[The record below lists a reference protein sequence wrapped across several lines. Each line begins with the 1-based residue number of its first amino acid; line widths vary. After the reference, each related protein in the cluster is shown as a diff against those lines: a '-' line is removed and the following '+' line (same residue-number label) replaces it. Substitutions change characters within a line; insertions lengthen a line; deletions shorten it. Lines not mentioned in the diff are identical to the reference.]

1 MTDPEVIYLDPVC
14 EACQASDAA
23 LWWEQEA
30 DAICPSPDC
39 PDKPTEYI
47 RADILTTII
56 EEITQNCEEFDT
68 KERREMMETIAENKR
83 LKADLDRLKAE
94 IETPREQRGFS

>member
-1 MTDPEVIYLDPVC
+1 MLGLSKCSVSSVVIRVAHR
-14 EACQASDAA
+14 E
-23 LWWEQEA
+23 
-30 DAICPSPDC
+30 
-39 PDKPTEYI
+39 
-47 RADILTTII
+47 I

-83 LKADLDRLKAE
+83 LKAELDRLKAE